1 MPPSA
6 AEHGDRGFIAATE
19 ELPSWNDGPAK
30 QAIIDFV
37 ARCTDKTGP
46 GFVPPANRI
55 ATFDQDGTLW
65 VEQPI
70 YAQVTFAFERLA
82 VIAKHRPELNTTEPF
97 KSVLSRDMAAIKQLS
112 MEDLEP
118 IAAITHSGMT
128 VDAFHADVAEWIGQA
143 RHPRFGRHYTELTY
157 QPMHEVMAYLS
168 AAGFAVYIVTGGGQ
182 DFVRVFAEETYGI
195 ARNHVVGSVMATRF
209 AHDAAGLPVLTK
221 IPDLTLNNDLAAK
234 PEGIHMMIGRRP
246 IIAFGNSAG
255 DEPML
260 DYTTGGG
267 AGMGLLLLHDDE
279 VREYSYGPA
288 NGLPQSGIGSFSQ
301 VLYDRARA
309 QGWTVISM
317 KHDWN
322 RVFAFE

>member
-6 AEHGDRGFIAATE
+6 FENGDHGFIAAAE
-19 ELPSWNDGPAK
+19 ALPSWNDGQAK

-37 ARCTDKTGP
+37 ARCTDETSP

-70 YAQVTFAFERLA
+70 YTQAIFAFERLA
-82 VIAKHRPELNTTEPF
+82 SIAKHRPELNTTEPF
-97 KSVLSRDMAAIKQLS
+97 KSVLTRDMAALKQLTLK
-112 MEDLEP
+112 DLEQV
-118 IAAITHSGMT
+118 AAITHSGMT
-128 VDAFHADVAEWIGQA
+128 VDEFHAYVAEWIAQA

-157 QPMHEVMAYLS
+157 RPMHEVMAYLR
-168 AAGFAVYIVTGGGQ
+168 AAGFTIYIVTGGGQ

-195 ARNHVVGSVMATRF
+195 ARNRVVGSVMATRF
-209 AHDAAGLPVLTK
+209 GRDAAGLPILTK
-221 IPDLTLNNDLAAK
+221 IPALTLNNDLAAK

-246 IIAFGNSAG
+246 TIAFGNSAG
-255 DEPML
+255 DEAML

-267 AGMGLLLLHDDE
+267 TGMGLLLLHDDE
-279 VREYSYGPA
+279 VREYAYGPA
-288 NGLPQSGIGSFSQ
+288 NGLPQSGIGRFPQ
-301 VLYDRARA
+301 ALYDRARA

-317 KHDWN
+317 KQDWN
-322 RVFAFE
+322 HVFAFE

>member
-1 MPPSA
+1 MPHSA
-6 AEHGDRGFIAATE
+6 SETRDRGFIAAAE
-19 ELPSWNDGPAK
+19 MLPSWNDGPAR
-30 QAIIDFV
+30 QAIIGFV
-37 ARCTDKTGP
+37 AQCTDDTGP

-70 YAQVTFAFERLA
+70 YTQVAFAFERLA
-82 VIAKHRPELNTTEPF
+82 ILAKYRPELATSEPF
-97 KSVLSRDMAAIKQLS
+97 KSVLSRDMAAIKQFT
-112 MEDLEP
+112 MKDLEP

-128 VDAFHADVAEWIGQA
+128 VDAFQADVAEWIGQA
-143 RHPRFGRHYTELTY
+143 RHPRFGRPYTELTY
-157 QPMHEVMAYLS
+157 QPMHEVMAYLN

-182 DFVRVFAEETYGI
+182 DFVRVFAEETYGVP
-195 ARNHVVGSVMATRF
+195 RDRVVGSVMATRF
-209 AHDAAGLPVLTK
+209 GHDAAGLPVLTK
-221 IPDLTLNNDLAAK
+221 IPALTLNNDLATK

-246 IIAFGNSAG
+246 VIAFGNSAG

-260 DYTTGGG
+260 DYATGGG
-267 AGMGLLLLHDDE
+267 TGLGLLLLHDDE
-279 VREYSYGPA
+279 IREYAYGPA
-288 NGLPQSGIGSFSQ
+288 NGLPPSGIGSFPQ
-301 VLYDRARA
+301 ALYDRAEA